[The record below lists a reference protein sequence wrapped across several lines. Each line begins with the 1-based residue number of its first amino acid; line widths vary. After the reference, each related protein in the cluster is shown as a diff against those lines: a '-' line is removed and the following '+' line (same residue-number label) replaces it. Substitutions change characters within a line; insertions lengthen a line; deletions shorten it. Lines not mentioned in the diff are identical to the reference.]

1 MKGDSRHK
9 THRVE
14 TLDEAAA
21 RLLAGMDAR
30 QNRVPGHPKAPGQF
44 QDGADLAAL
53 RLGRTNS
60 VPRACPAEL
69 DDDCWQPFGEL
80 VAERVVRTAALALS
94 GAGVKLRCASQQ
106 HPLPPRQASRLR

>member
-53 RLGRTNS
+53 RLGRTND
-60 VPRACPAEL
+60 VPRACPAAL
-69 DDDCWQPFGEL
+69 DDDCWRPFGEL
-80 VAERVVRTAALALS
+80 VAARAAGLAAVALH
-94 GAGVKLRCASQQ
+94 GAGVILRCAVQQ
-106 HPLPPRQASRLR
+106 HPLPPHRASHWR